1 VKGTMPDGFNET
13 TIVLIPKSKNAYHL
27 KDFRP
32 ISLCN
37 VLYKVVAKCI
47 VNRLRLLL
55 QDLISHN
62 QSAFV
67 RGRLITDNALVA
79 FECFHII

>member
-1 VKGTMPDGFNET
+1 MPDGFNET
-13 TIVLIPKSKNAYHL
+13 TIVLIPKSKNACHL

-37 VLYKVVAKCI
+37 VVYKVVAKCI

-67 RGRLITDNALVA
+67 RGRLITDNALVD